1 MIEQICV
8 EDKVSLAV
16 QDVLR
21 YYMLFNYPLKAD
33 EIYGNLS
40 VKCSF
45 ADLLVAIETMEQQ
58 QTIYRYNGYYS
69 LHQDMEGIVEQR
81 KKANQL
87 AATKKRKAM
96 KVGRFIYKFPFV
108 RFVGISGSLSKGY
121 ADKKSDFDFFI
132 VTAENRLWISRT
144 ILHLYKKAT
153 FLLGRQHRYCMNY
166 FIDTDNL
173 QIEEK
178 NRFTATELTSM
189 IPVAGSDTYCEL
201 LRNNLWTEQYMP
213 NGYIGFYD
221 TKTLIQDKNGF
232 AKNLFEGI
240 VNRLAPERLNI
251 FFMNL
256 TDRKW
261 RKKWAKK
268 NFPEEEYDMAFK
280 TTIHISKNH
289 PANHQKRVLQ
299 ALSSLSAKK
308 KTGGII

>member
-1 MIEQICV
+1 MIEQLCI
-8 EDKVSLAV
+8 EGKVSSAV
-16 QDVLR
+16 LDVLR

-33 EIYGNLS
+33 EIFGNLS

-45 ADLLVAIETMEQQ
+45 ACLLVALEAMEEQQ
-58 QTIYRYNGYYS
+58 AIHRCNGYYS
-69 LHQDMEGIVEQR
+69 LHWDMERITDRR
-81 KKANQL
+81 KKANLL
-87 AATKKRKAM
+87 ALVKKEKAM
-96 KVGRFIYKFPFV
+96 QVGRFIYKFPFV

-166 FIDTDNL
+166 FIDTNNL
-173 QIEEK
+173 QIEEQ
-178 NRFTATELTSM
+178 NRFTATELASM
-189 IPVAGSDTYCEL
+189 IPVAGSDTFCRL
-201 LRNNLWTEQYMP
+201 LNNNLWTEKYMP

-221 TKTLIQDKNGF
+221 TKTQVQDRNGLTKHF
-232 AKNLFEGI
+232 FEGLI
-240 VNRLAPERLNI
+240 NKLAPEKLNH
-251 FFMNL
+251 FLMAL

-268 NFPEEEYDMAFK
+268 NFPDEEYDMAFK

-289 PANHQKRVLQ
+289 PANHQKKVLQ
-299 ALSSLSAKK
+299 ALASLSVKK
-308 KTGGII
+308 KPSDII